1 MVKAIGKKRH
11 RGIYKFGHESPYELS
26 RTRIEN
32 FIKCPACFF
41 LEQVKGIKFPS
52 MPGFNI
58 NEATDVLLK
67 KRFCKV
73 SRDPTTPSISNRIG
87 IRSFGPIQT

>member
-67 KRFCKV
+67 KDFV
-73 SRDPTTPSISNRIG
+73 IS
-87 IRSFGPIQT
+87 FF

>member
-67 KRFCKV
+67 RILQGFERF
-73 SRDPTTPSISNRIG
+73 NN
-87 IRSFGPIQT
+87 PIHF